1 MARVKPADPA
11 KLNPQ
16 DRDFYEKTASY
27 GDFANLV
34 GTMANRPPIM
44 RNTFGMLL
52 ELKAENV
59 LPQRY
64 LELALVTVS
73 KLNECTYCV
82 SHHTPHL
89 RVNGVSDEAAM
100 NVLDYEN
107 QSEFDEVDKLVV
119 EYTIEVTQRWNYVRD
134 EIFERLRAH
143 FSDEQIVELTWRIA
157 LCGAFNRFNDVLQLD
172 IEAGVDVLEQGEA
185 AAAE

>member
-1 MARVKPADPA
+1 MARVKTADPA
-11 KLNPQ
+11 KLSAD
-16 DRDFYEKTASY
+16 DRAFFEKTAAY
-27 GDFANLV
+27 GTFGSLV
-34 GTMANRPPIM
+34 GTLANRPPIM
-44 RNTFGMLL
+44 RNTFGLLL

-89 RVNGVSDEAAM
+89 KINDISEQAAR

-107 QSEFDEVDKLVV
+107 QAEFDEVDKLVI
-119 EYTIEVTQRWNYVRD
+119 EYAIEVTQRWNFVPD
-134 EIFERLRAH
+134 EIFDRLRAH
-143 FSDEQIVELTWRIA
+143 FTDEQIVELTWRAA

-172 IEAGVDVLEQGEA
+172 IEDGVEIINEA
-185 AAAE
+185 AE